1 MRRIEG
7 FTLIELVVVIA
18 ILAILAATALPRFID
33 LQTEARTAAIA
44 GVAGALS
51 SGSAINYAARISGN
65 AAAQAVVSCSTAA
78 LSVLL
83 QGGAM
88 PAEFSVSAV
97 GGSGVQGTA
106 FTCTV
111 TNSVGGTPATATIIA
126 VT

>member
-33 LQTEARTAAIA
+33 LQAEARVAATQ

-51 SGSAINYAARISGN
+51 SGSAINYAARVAGN
-65 AAAQAVVSCSTAA
+65 TDAQAVTACTSA
-78 LSVLL
+78 DLGPLL
-83 QGGAM
+83 TGGAM
-88 PAEFSVSAV
+88 PTDYSITAGAGSAT
-97 GGSGVQGTA
+97 QGTS

-111 TNSVGGTPATATIIA
+111 SHSAGGTGTATIIS

>member
-33 LQTEARTAAIA
+33 LQAEARVAATQ

-51 SGSAINYAARISGN
+51 SGSAINYAARVAGN
-65 AAAQAVVSCSTAA
+65 TAAQAVTACTSA
-78 LSVLL
+78 DLGPLL
-83 QGGAM
+83 TEGAM
-88 PAEFSVSAV
+88 PANYSITAGAGSA
-97 GGSGVQGTA
+97 VQGTS

-111 TNSVGGTPATATIIA
+111 SHSEGGTATATIIS

>member
-33 LQTEARTAAIA
+33 LQAEARVAATQ

-51 SGSAINYAARISGN
+51 SGSAINYAARVAGN
-65 AAAQAVVSCSTAA
+65 AAAQAVTSCTSAD
-78 LSVLL
+78 LGPLL
-83 QGGAM
+83 TEGAM
-88 PAEFSVSAV
+88 PNNYSITAGTGSAT
-97 GGSGVQGTA
+97 QGTS

-111 TNSVGGTPATATIIA
+111 THSAGGTATATIIA

>member
-1 MRRIEG
+1 MRRIQG

-33 LQTEARTAAIA
+33 LQAEARTAATE

-51 SGSAINYAARISGN
+51 SGSAINYAARVAGN
-65 AAAQAVVSCSTAA
+65 TNAQAVTACTSA
-78 LSVLL
+78 DLGPLL
-83 QGGAM
+83 TEGAM
-88 PAEFSVSAV
+88 PANYSITAGAGSAT
-97 GGSGVQGTA
+97 QGTS

-111 TNSVGGTPATATIIA
+111 SHSAGGTATATIIA

>member
-33 LQTEARTAAIA
+33 LQTEARVAATA

-65 AAAQAVVSCSTAA
+65 TNAQAVTSCTSTDLGA
-78 LSVLL
+78 LLTEGTMPDNYSITA
-83 QGGAM
+83 GAG
-88 PAEFSVSAV
+88 SA
-97 GGSGVQGTA
+97 VQGTS

-111 TNSVGGTPATATIIA
+111 THSAGGTATATIIA

>member
-33 LQTEARTAAIA
+33 LQTEARVAATA

-65 AAAQAVVSCSTAA
+65 TNAQAVTSCTSTDLGA
-78 LSVLL
+78 LLIE
-83 QGGAM
+83 GTMPGNYAITAGAG
-88 PAEFSVSAV
+88 SA
-97 GGSGVQGTA
+97 VQGTS

-111 TNSVGGTPATATIIA
+111 THSAGGTATATIIA

>member
-51 SGSAINYAARISGN
+51 SGSAINYAARIAGN
-65 AAAQAVVSCSTAA
+65 AAAQTVTSCSTGN
-78 LSVLL
+78 LQVLL
-83 QGGAM
+83 QENAL
-88 PAEFSVSAV
+88 PNNFSVTSAA
-97 GGSGVQGTA
+97 GATTQGTA
-106 FTCTV
+106 FTCTI

-126 VT
+126 VS